1 MKEDKT
7 KKIENKILNKQLQDA
22 NLRLKN
28 IIEST
33 DVGTWEWD
41 MKTGEM
47 IFSDR
52 WAEIVGQ
59 NLSEL
64 GPINVK
70 KLEVMIHPDD
80 FAKSLE
86 LLERHFSGELPYY
99 KSENR
104 IKHKNGHWVWVC
116 ERGCVTDWASDGRPL
131 HMFGTHTDI
140 TKRKQ
145 TEQALENYINTL
157 NHDLRS
163 PLSVIIGYSE
173 FLQEENL
180 SPENI
185 HKFSSIIHSTGK
197 KMLKM
202 MESYLLLAKIEKGQ
216 DILGKNPRKVIEI
229 IDEIKKIF
237 SELKNGEKIKVFLKN
252 NKGESSDS
260 SLIGKTVLIDEVL
273 FDSLVTNLL
282 RNAIEATSHNNGEIS
297 VNVYE
302 EDENL
307 CLSFFNNGEILKD
320 IQKRLFR
327 KFASSKKNGTGL
339 GLYSVRLIARAH
351 GGDVYYEA
359 VPFGTKFIVQI
370 PFS

>member
-1 MKEDKT
+1 MKEDKI
-7 KKIENKILNKQLQDA
+7 KKNENKILNKQLQDA

-41 MKTGEM
+41 MQTGEM
-47 IFSDR
+47 IFSDK

-59 NLSEL
+59 NLNEF
-64 GPINVK
+64 GPINIK
-70 KLEVMIHPDD
+70 KLEVIIHPDD

-104 IKHKNGHWVWVC
+104 IKHKNGHWVWIC
-116 ERGCVTDWASDGRPL
+116 ERGCVTDWTPDGKPL

-145 TEQALENYINTL
+145 IEQALENYINTL

-173 FLQEENL
+173 FLQDENL
-180 SPENI
+180 SKENI
-185 HKFSSIIHSTGK
+185 HKFSTIIHSTGK

-216 DILGKNPRKVIEI
+216 DILGKKPRKVIEI

-237 SELKNGEKIKVFLKN
+237 SELKKGEKLKVLLKN
-252 NKGESSDS
+252 NKDESSDAN
-260 SLIGKTVLIDEVL
+260 LIQKTVLTDETL
-273 FDSLVTNLL
+273 FESLVTNLL
-282 RNAIEATSHNNGEIS
+282 RNAIEATSHNDGEIA
-297 VNVYE
+297 VNIYE
-302 EDENL
+302 EEENL
-307 CLSFFNNGEILKD
+307 CISFFNTGEIPKE
-320 IQKRLFR
+320 IQKKLFR
-327 KFASSKKNGTGL
+327 KFASSKKHGTGL

-351 GGDVYYEA
+351 GGDVRHETA
-359 VPFGTKFIVQI
+359 PLGTRFVVQI
-370 PFS
+370 PIG